1 MDPTSLRQFAALAPP
16 DALKIVLVLF
26 LSFLLGLEREGR
38 KAHAGHYIFGGVR
51 TFPLIGL
58 VGYTMA
64 LLAGGQI
71 LAVALGLVVVGAFL
85 LVSYLHKLASAED
98 AGVTTEIS
106 GLVTYLLGA
115 VVFYGYYWVAAT
127 VVVLSM
133 LLLELKTALE
143 GLSERLPSEDVITFT
158 KFLLLTVVILPAV
171 PNREFGP
178 FQLNPF
184 KTWLVVVAVSGISYG
199 SYVLQRVTRK
209 RGGIVLAALLGG
221 AYSSTVMTVALA
233 RRGRRENRPNLFAG
247 AMLLASGTMYL
258 RVVVLL
264 AIFSHPLV
272 ARLATPFLLL
282 GAAAI
287 LGGFLWSRRPDP
299 AHGALEREYEARNP
313 LELRVAFLF
322 AGVFMALLVITKLV
336 LEAFGTPGVLALAAL
351 MGVTD
356 VDPFIMGL
364 TQTAG
369 VAAPLAAATAAVVVA
384 TASNNLI
391 KGIYAFAFSD
401 RPTGIRGLAG
411 LTALALA
418 GLLPLLLL
426 AR

>member
-38 KAHAGHYIFGGVR
+38 RAHGGHYIFGGVR
-51 TFPLIGL
+51 TFPLLGL
-58 VGYTMA
+58 LGYTMA
-64 LLAGGQI
+64 LLGGANP
-71 LAVALGLVVVGAFL
+71 LPVALGLVVIASFL
-85 LVSYLHKLASAED
+85 LVSYLHKLAGAED

-106 GLVTYLLGA
+106 GLVAYLLGA

-127 VVVLSM
+127 VVVLAL

-143 GLSERLPSEDVITFT
+143 GLSERLPAEEVITFT

-171 PNREFGP
+171 PNREFGV
-178 FQLNPF
+178 FQFNPF

-221 AYSSTVMTVALA
+221 VYSSTVVTVALA
-233 RRGRRENRPNLFAG
+233 RRGRRESRPNLFAG

-258 RVVVLL
+258 RMLALV
-264 AIFSHPLV
+264 AIFSRALA
-272 ARLATPFLLL
+272 ARLTAPFLLL
-282 GAAAI
+282 AATAI
-287 LGGFLWSRRPDP
+287 LGGLIWVRRPAP
-299 AHGALEREYEARNP
+299 APGVAEREYEAKNP
-313 LELRVAFLF
+313 LELRSAFVF
-322 AGVFMALLVITKLV
+322 AGIFVALLVVTRLV
-336 LEAFGTPGVLALAAL
+336 VEEFGTPGVLTLAAL
-351 MGVTD
+351 TGVTD
-356 VDPFIMGL
+356 VAPFVMGL

-369 VAAPLAAATAAVVVA
+369 IGTPMGIAALAVVVA

-391 KGIYAFAFSD
+391 KGVYAFAFAD
-401 RPTGIRGLAG
+401 RPTGLRGLA
-411 LTALALA
+411 ALAGLA
-418 GLLPLLLL
+418 LVGLLPLLVI